1 VPAVD
6 TAERGGRVDAPEPKL
21 YPGVRPRQ
29 ESGEAVQASSCF
41 WRRAVPQNRRA
52 SSVDDRAVEVR
63 PNTLGRV
70 ALLSV
75 LSESAEAPLAAA
87 PLFRVVVGQVGTM
100 DAHRVIA
107 AIETAARREGL
118 INPGYAEEH
127 ALYHAILEALHGVG
141 RGQLAFGNLLRT
153 VALRFAIARGPRL
166 PGDDTEWL
174 AVALYGTIGQPVKG
188 NEHEVVGLGISHL

>member
-1 VPAVD
+1 VHDAAVD
-6 TAERGGRVDAPEPKL
+6 
-21 YPGVRPRQ
+21 VRPK
-29 ESGEAVQASSCF
+29 
-41 WRRAVPQNRRA
+41 
-52 SSVDDRAVEVR
+52 
-63 PNTLGRV
+63 TLGRT

-75 LSESAEAPLAAA
+75 LSESPEAARVAA
-87 PLFRVVVGQVGTM
+87 PFRVVVGHVGTM
-100 DAHRVIA
+100 DVQRVIA

-153 VALRFAIARGPRL
+153 VALRFAIVRGPRL
-166 PGDDTEWL
+166 PGDDTEWI

-188 NEHEVVGLGISHL
+188 NEHEVVGLGINHL